1 MQQGCGQRADFSE
14 PQYADFTECHGLSRF
29 HLDEVGVVGRR
40 TTRRGEVFGDGV
52 GGAVRKEDT
61 AILEMWNAAIAE
73 MSKDGTTAEITK
85 RWFGR
90 DISM

>member
-1 MQQGCGQRADFSE
+1 MPNIKLLIEETISIIKVGMCCKAE
-14 PQYADFTECHGLSRF
+14 LE
-29 HLDEVGVVGRR
+29 LDKVI
-40 TTRRGEVFGDGV
+40 
-52 GGAVRKEDT
+52 KYED
-61 AILEMWNAAIAE
+61 ILNMWNSVISE